1 MKIETVADDV
11 KIMGNKFTLMDLPYG
26 RTDLEPNMGR
36 DTLDTHYGKH
46 HQAYVDKLNDLI
58 KGTEYENMS
67 LKEIIVATR
76 DNNDGIF
83 NNAAQNFNHI
93 IFWQSMTDNYQDPS
107 DTMQK
112 KIEDSFES
120 MDKFVSEFVDAGMK
134 RFGSGWVFLIMEN
147 GKLAWKTYSN
157 ADNPVGE
164 DTDILLAV
172 DVWEHTY
179 YLDYKNDRKKFLET
193 FMSDMINYAFLE
205 SRLLEA

>member
-11 KIMGNKFTLMDLPYG
+11 KILGDKFTLMDLPYD
-26 RTDLEPNMGR
+26 RKDLEPLMGR
-36 DTLDTHYGKH
+36 ETLDTHYGKH

-58 KGTEYENMS
+58 KGTEYESMS
-67 LKEIIVATR
+67 LKEIIVASR
-76 DNNDGIF
+76 DNDDGIF

-107 DTMQK
+107 ETMQK

-120 MDKFVSEFVDAGMK
+120 MDMFVSEFVDAGMK

-193 FMSDMINYAFLE
+193 FMSDIINYAFLE